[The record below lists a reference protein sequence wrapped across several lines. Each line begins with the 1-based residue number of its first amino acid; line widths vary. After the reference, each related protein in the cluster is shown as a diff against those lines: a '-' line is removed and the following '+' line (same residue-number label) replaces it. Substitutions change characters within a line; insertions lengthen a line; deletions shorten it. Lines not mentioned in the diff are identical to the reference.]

1 MFLKGCQTFITPA
14 HLTDVKFLI
23 FARFRDSLY
32 PVDPHAKSLL
42 MILTRRGGR
51 INETETAFSVT
62 LVQDANLKENAV
74 LESSLLDILSEK
86 LTLATDRVRGLRTNT
101 SLPDM
106 DFALAGISRVFSK
119 SISGREWLQCNPDFK
134 ICRSTFFD
142 ALGSDRR
149 KEVIEQLT
157 YRFTET
163 LGDTMRC
170 DGVDFLADI
179 PKLENVEVI
188 AVDGHEIEHP
198 QHAAK
203 DKKERFT
210 TMSMIYQMDLHTGLS
225 LPFSRVGEDG
235 LKAHEWPVFKRK
247 LTGQIKARKCHSP
260 LFCVL
265 DRAYIDT
272 AFWNG
277 MRKKNVFMVTRY
289 KENMKPMM
297 KEPVP
302 YCRKDPRNKG
312 VSNCF
317 LISFESGG
325 TAYLIDYI
333 DPETG
338 TLYQFITTA
347 AQLQPGEI
355 AWLYFCRWRIEKTFD
370 TFENDLEENKAWATG
385 NTAQFQQ
392 ACFITMAGNFLRYI
406 EQMLDRHHNL
416 NDEKVVRKYR
426 KQLEKRKAAAK
437 KKGRSLSPFLNAGC
451 RMAKLSLQYIR
462 CFRIHF
468 FGKSPPRVY
477 LPEFAG
483 ALRSYL

>member
-1 MFLKGCQTFITPA
+1 
-14 HLTDVKFLI
+14 
-23 FARFRDSLY
+23 
-32 PVDPHAKSLL
+32 
-42 MILTRRGGR
+42 
-51 INETETAFSVT
+51 
-62 LVQDANLKENAV
+62 V
-74 LESSLLDILSEK
+74 LESSLSNILAEK
-86 LTLATDRVRGLRTNT
+86 ITQAADRVRGLRTNARL
-101 SLPDM
+101 SDM
-106 DFALAGISRVFSK
+106 DFALAGIFRVFSK
-119 SISGREWLQCNPDFK
+119 SRSGREWLQCNLDFK

-142 ALGSDRR
+142 ALGSGRR
-149 KEVIEQLT
+149 LEVIRNLT
-157 YRFTET
+157 CRFTEN
-163 LGDTMRC
+163 LSETMRC
-170 DGVDFLADI
+170 EGIDFLSDI

-203 DKKERFT
+203 DKKGRFT

-225 LPFSRVGEDG
+225 LPFSRVGKDG
-235 LKAHEWPVFKRK
+235 LKAHEWPAFKRK
-247 LTGQIKARKCHSP
+247 LSGQIKARKSHSP
-260 LFCVL
+260 LFYVL

-277 MRKKNVFMVTRY
+277 MRKKNVFMLTRY

-302 YCRKDPRNKG
+302 FDRNDPRNKG

-325 TAYLIDYI
+325 TAYLVDYT

-338 TLYQFITTA
+338 TRHKFITTA

-355 AWLYFCRWRIEKTFD
+355 SWLYFCRWRIEKTFD
-370 TFENDLEENKAWATG
+370 TFENDLEESKAWATG

-392 ACFITMAGNFLRYI
+392 ACFIAMAGNFLRYI
-406 EQMLDRHHNL
+406 EQMLGLHHDL
-416 NDEKVVRKYR
+416 SDDKVVRKYR
-426 KQLEKRKAAAK
+426 KQLEKREAVAK
-437 KKGRSLSPFLNAGC
+437 KKGRSLSPFFNAGC

-462 CFRIHF
+462 CFRTHF